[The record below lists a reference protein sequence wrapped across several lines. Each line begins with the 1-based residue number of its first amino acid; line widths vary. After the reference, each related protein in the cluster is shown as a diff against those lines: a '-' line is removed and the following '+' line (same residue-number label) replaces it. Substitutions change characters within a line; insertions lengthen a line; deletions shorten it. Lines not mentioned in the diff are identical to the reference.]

1 MCVVFPLRPISGK
14 AGGRHNLKG
23 CSDMKRTISIL
34 LIILASLSLL
44 ALAGCGNQEDTVS
57 ISSALDY
64 YNQVWS
70 VFNTSGDFPGCG
82 GDSAHS
88 ADNAPG
94 QFDLNEENAPQFQY
108 LLHVNE
114 ELYDM
119 LDQDA
124 ATLLHMMNLNTFTS
138 AVARLKEPDRAGEF
152 AQGYQAII
160 REQHWLCGAPEQMV
174 VIGVGDYVVMA
185 FGHTDNITN
194 LISACTTVT
203 PGATVLVSEAIVA

>member
-1 MCVVFPLRPISGK
+1 MCMVFHLRPVSGK

-23 CSDMKRTISIL
+23 CSDMKRTISVL

-44 ALAGCGNQEDTVS
+44 ALAGCGNQEDAVS
-57 ISSALDY
+57 ITSALDF

-70 VFNTSGDFPGCG
+70 EFNVSGDFPGCG
-82 GDSAHS
+82 GDSAHA

-138 AVARLKEPDRAGEF
+138 AVAKLKEPDRAEVF
-152 AQGYQAII
+152 ALGYQSVIQ
-160 REQHWLCGAPEQMV
+160 EQHWLCGAPEQMV

-185 FGHTDNITN
+185 FGHTDNVTN
-194 LISACTTVT
+194 LISACTTVA
-203 PGATVLVSEAIVA
+203 PGATVLVSEAIVE